1 MNPMRVLSLLACLA
15 VAVLA
20 KPNGRMDNSVSQALK
35 PSQWLSGSQLEA
47 IPAVDDLTIER
58 LENMNLERGAEL
70 LQQVYHLSQI
80 HHNVEPNFVPSGI
93 QAYVPKPNGEKT
105 TAPLNEMI
113 QRLKQEKQNFG
124 DDEVTIIVTGLPQT
138 TETVKKATRK
148 LVQAYMQR
156 YNLQQQ
162 RRQGKNTRDSQDYQE
177 QSQNQRTSS
186 EEDYSDEV
194 KSGRTQSGDIIV
206 IDLGSKLNN
215 YQRYAMLDI
224 EKTGAKIGKWIVQ
237 MVNELDMPHDTIHLI
252 GQNVGAHV
260 AGAAAQEFTRLTGH
274 KLRRVTGLDPSKIVA
289 KSKNTLTGLARG
301 DAEFVDAIHTSVY
314 GMGTPIRSG
323 DVDFYPN
330 GPSAGVP
337 GASNVVEAAMRAT
350 RYFAESVRPG
360 NERSFPAVPANSLQ
374 QYKQNDGF
382 GKRAYMGIDTA
393 HDLEGDYIL
402 QVNPKSPFGRNA
414 PAQKQSSYH
423 GVHQAWNNNNQDSK
437 DYQ

>member
-1 MNPMRVLSLLACLA
+1 MNPMRILSLLACLA
-15 VAVLA
+15 VAAMA
-20 KPNGRMDNSVSQALK
+20 KPNNRMDNSVNQALK
-35 PSQWLSGSQLEA
+35 PSQWLSGSQLEN
-47 IPAVDDLTIER
+47 IPAVDDLTMER
-58 LENMNLERGAEL
+58 LENMSLESGAEL
-70 LQQVYHLSQI
+70 VQQVYHLSQI
-80 HHNVEPNFVPSGI
+80 HHNVEPNFVPSNI
-93 QAYVPKPNGEKT
+93 QVYVPKPNGQKT
-105 TAPLNEMI
+105 VAPLNEMI
-113 QRLKQEKQNFG
+113 QRLKQKQNFG
-124 DDEVTIIVTGLPQT
+124 DDEVTIIVTGLPQN
-138 TETVKKATRK
+138 TETVQKATRK

-162 RRQGKNTRDSQDYQE
+162 RQQAKAGQDYE
-177 QSQNQRTSS
+177 DSNDKKNQRTSS
-186 EEDYSDEV
+186 EEDSSEEA
-194 KSGRTQSGDIIV
+194 KNGKTQSGDIIV
-206 IDLGSKLNN
+206 IDLGSTLTTYK
-215 YQRYAMLDI
+215 RYAMLDI

-237 MVNELDMPHDTIHLI
+237 MVNELDMPFETIHLI

-260 AGAAAQEFTRLTGH
+260 AGAAAQEFTRLTGQ
-274 KLRRVTGLDPSKIVA
+274 KLRRVTGLDPSNIVA
-289 KSKNTLTGLARG
+289 KSRNTLTGLARG

-330 GPSAGVP
+330 GPSTGVP

-423 GVHQAWNNNNQDSK
+423 GIHQAWNNKDNK
-437 DYQ
+437 DYE

>member
-15 VAVLA
+15 VAALA
-20 KPNGRMDNSVSQALK
+20 KPNGRMDNSVNQALK

-47 IPAVDDLTIER
+47 IPALDDFTIER

-80 HHNVEPNFVPSGI
+80 HHNVEPNYVPSGI
-93 QAYVPKPNGEKT
+93 QVYVPKPNGDKIV
-105 TAPLNEMI
+105 APLNEMI
-113 QRLKQEKQNFG
+113 QRLKQKQNFG
-124 DDEVTIIVTGLPQT
+124 EDEVTIIVTGLPQT

-156 YNLQQQ
+156 YNQQQQ
-162 RRQGKNTRDSQDYQE
+162 RQQGKNGNQDYQDQSNE
-177 QSQNQRTSS
+177 QRTNQRTSS
-186 EEDYSDEV
+186 EEDSSEEV
-194 KSGRTQSGDIIV
+194 KNAKTQSGDIIV
-206 IDLGSKLNN
+206 IDLGSKLNT
-215 YQRYAMLDI
+215 YERYAMLDI

-237 MVNELDMPHDTIHLI
+237 MVNELDMPFDTIHLI
-252 GQNVGAHV
+252 GQNVAAHV

-330 GPSAGVP
+330 GPAAGVP
-337 GASNVVEAAMRAT
+337 GATNVVEAAMRAT

-393 HDLEGDYIL
+393 HDLEGDYML

-423 GVHQAWNNNNQDSK
+423 GVHQVWNTNQDSK

>member
-15 VAVLA
+15 VAVMA
-20 KPNGRMDNSVSQALK
+20 KPNAHMDNSVNQALK
-35 PSQWLSGSQLEA
+35 PSQWLSTSQLEN
-47 IPAVDDLTIER
+47 IPAVDDLTMER
-58 LENMNLERGAEL
+58 LENMSLESGAEL

-80 HHNVEPNFVPSGI
+80 HHNVEPNFVPSNI
-93 QAYVPKPNGEKT
+93 QVYVPKPNGQKIV
-105 TAPLNEMI
+105 APLNEMI
-113 QRLKQEKQNFG
+113 QRLKQKQNFG
-124 DDEVTIIVTGLPQT
+124 DDEVTIIVTGLPQN
-138 TETVKKATRK
+138 TETVQKATRK

-162 RRQGKNTRDSQDYQE
+162 RQQAKAGQDYE
-177 QSQNQRTSS
+177 DNSDKKNQRTSS
-186 EEDYSDEV
+186 EEDSSEEA
-194 KSGRTQSGDIIV
+194 KNGKTQSGDIIV
-206 IDLGSKLNN
+206 IDLGSTLTTYK
-215 YQRYAMLDI
+215 RYAMLDI

-237 MVNELDMPHDTIHLI
+237 MVNELDMPFETIHLI

-289 KSKNTLTGLARG
+289 KSQNTLTGLARG

-330 GPSAGVP
+330 GPAAGVP
-337 GASNVVEAAMRAT
+337 GASNVVEASMRAT

-393 HDLEGDYIL
+393 YDLEGDYIL

-423 GVHQAWNNNNQDSK
+423 GVHQAWNNKDNK
-437 DYQ
+437 DYE

>member
-15 VAVLA
+15 VAVMA
-20 KPNGRMDNSVSQALK
+20 KPNGRMDNSVNQALK
-35 PSQWLSGSQLEA
+35 PSQWLSSSQLEN
-47 IPAVDDLTIER
+47 IPAVDDLTMAR
-58 LENMNLERGAEL
+58 LESMSLENGAEL

-80 HHNVEPNFVPSGI
+80 HHNVEPNFVPSNI
-93 QAYVPKPNGEKT
+93 QVYVPKPNGQKT
-105 TAPLNEMI
+105 VAPLNEMI
-113 QRLKQEKQNFG
+113 QRLKQKQNFG
-124 DDEVTIIVTGLPQT
+124 NDEVTIIVTGLPQN
-138 TETVKKATRK
+138 TETVQKATRK

-162 RRQGKNTRDSQDYQE
+162 RQQAKAGQDYE
-177 QSQNQRTSS
+177 DSNDKKNQRTSS
-186 EEDYSDEV
+186 EEDSSEEA
-194 KSGRTQSGDIIV
+194 KNGNTQSGDIIV
-206 IDLGSKLNN
+206 IDLGSTLTTYK
-215 YQRYAMLDI
+215 RYAMLDI

-237 MVNELDMPHDTIHLI
+237 MVNELDMPFETIHLI

-289 KSKNTLTGLARG
+289 KSQNTLTGLARG

-330 GPSAGVP
+330 GPAAGVP

-423 GVHQAWNNNNQDSK
+423 GVHQAWNNKDNK
-437 DYQ
+437 DYE

>member
-15 VAVLA
+15 VAAMA
-20 KPNGRMDNSVSQALK
+20 KPNGRMDNSVNQALK
-35 PSQWLSGSQLEA
+35 PSQWLSSSQLEN
-47 IPAVDDLTIER
+47 IPAVDDLTMER
-58 LENMNLERGAEL
+58 LENMSLESGAEL

-80 HHNVEPNFVPSGI
+80 HHNVQPNFVPSNI
-93 QAYVPKPNGEKT
+93 QVYVPKPNGQKIV
-105 TAPLNEMI
+105 APLNEMI
-113 QRLKQEKQNFG
+113 QRLKQKQNFG
-124 DDEVTIIVTGLPQT
+124 DDEVTIIVTGLPQN
-138 TETVKKATRK
+138 TETVQKATRK

-162 RRQGKNTRDSQDYQE
+162 RQQAKAGQDYE
-177 QSQNQRTSS
+177 DNSDKRNQRTSS
-186 EEDYSDEV
+186 EEDSSEEA
-194 KSGRTQSGDIIV
+194 KNAKTQSGDIIV
-206 IDLGSKLNN
+206 IDLGSTLTTYK
-215 YQRYAMLDI
+215 RYAMLDI

-237 MVNELDMPHDTIHLI
+237 MVNELDMPFETIHLI

-274 KLRRVTGLDPSKIVA
+274 QLRRVTGLDPSKIVA
-289 KSKNTLTGLARG
+289 KSQNTLTGLARG

-330 GPSAGVP
+330 GPAAGVP

-423 GVHQAWNNNNQDSK
+423 GVHQAWNNKDNK
-437 DYQ
+437 DYE

>member
-15 VAVLA
+15 VAALA
-20 KPNGRMDNSVSQALK
+20 KPNGRMDNSVNQALK
-35 PSQWLSGSQLEA
+35 PSQWLSASQLEA
-47 IPAVDDLTIER
+47 IPAVDDFTIER

-80 HHNVEPNFVPSGI
+80 HHNVEPNYVPSGI
-93 QAYVPKPNGEKT
+93 QAYVPKPNGDKT
-105 TAPLNEMI
+105 VAPLNEMI
-113 QRLKQEKQNFG
+113 QRLKQKQNFG
-124 DDEVTIIVTGLPQT
+124 EDEVTIIVTGLPQT
-138 TETVKKATRK
+138 TETVKKATKK

-162 RRQGKNTRDSQDYQE
+162 RRQGKNGNQDNQDQSNE
-177 QSQNQRTSS
+177 QRKNQRTSS
-186 EEDYSDEV
+186 EEDSSEEV
-194 KSGRTQSGDIIV
+194 KNAKTQSGDIIV
-206 IDLGSKLNN
+206 IDLGSKLNT

-224 EKTGAKIGKWIVQ
+224 EKTGAKLGKWIVQ
-237 MVNELDMPHDTIHLI
+237 MINELDMPFDTIHLI

-330 GPSAGVP
+330 GPAAGVP
-337 GASNVVEAAMRAT
+337 GASNVIEASMRAT

-423 GVHQAWNNNNQDSK
+423 GVHQAWNTNQDSK

>member
-1 MNPMRVLSLLACLA
+1 MNPMKVLSLLAFLA
-15 VAVLA
+15 VAALG
-20 KPNGRMDNSVSQALK
+20 KPNNRMDNSVSQALK

-47 IPAVDDLTIER
+47 IPAVDDLTLER
-58 LENMNLERGAEL
+58 LESMSLEKGAEL
-70 LQQVYHLSQI
+70 VQQIYHLSQI
-80 HHNVEPNFVPSGI
+80 HHNVEPNFVPSNI
-93 QAYVPKPNGEKT
+93 QAYVPKPNGEKLA
-105 TAPLNEMI
+105 APLNEMI
-113 QRLKQEKQNFG
+113 QRLKQKQNFG
-124 DDEVTIIVTGLPQT
+124 DDEVTIILTGLPQT

-162 RRQGKNTRDSQDYQE
+162 RQKGKNTNQDYDYGSE
-177 QSQNQRTSS
+177 KRNQRTSS
-186 EEDYSDEV
+186 EENSSEEV
-194 KSGRTQSGDIIV
+194 KNAKTQSGDIIV
-206 IDLGSKLNN
+206 IDLGSTLTN
-215 YQRYAMLDI
+215 YKRYAMLDI

-237 MVNELDMPHDTIHLI
+237 MVNELDMPFDTIHLI

-274 KLRRVTGLDPSKIVA
+274 QLRRVTGLDPSKIVA

-330 GPSAGVP
+330 GPAAGVP

-360 NERSFPAVPANSLQ
+360 NERSFPAVPANSLE
-374 QYKQNDGF
+374 QYKRNDGF

-402 QVNPKSPFGRNA
+402 QVNAQSPFGRNA

-423 GVHQAWNNNNQDSK
+423 GVHQTWSSK
-437 DYQ
+437 DNKDYE

>member
-1 MNPMRVLSLLACLA
+1 MNPMRVLSLLALLA
-15 VAVLA
+15 VAVMG
-20 KPNGRMDNSVSQALK
+20 KPNNRMDNTVNQALK

-58 LENMNLERGAEL
+58 LENMNLEKGAEL

-80 HHNVEPNFVPSGI
+80 QHNVEPSFVPSSI
-93 QAYVPKPNGEKT
+93 QVYVPRPNGEKT
-105 TAPLNEMI
+105 AAPMNEMI
-113 QRLKQEKQNFG
+113 QRLKQKQNFG

-162 RRQGKNTRDSQDYQE
+162 RQKGKDSQDYDYGNDKK
-177 QSQNQRTSS
+177 NQRTSS
-186 EEDYSDEV
+186 EENSSEEI
-194 KSGRTQSGDIIV
+194 KNAKTQSGDIIV
-206 IDLGSKLNN
+206 IDLGSTLTN
-215 YQRYAMLDI
+215 YKRLAMLDI

-237 MVNELDMPHDTIHLI
+237 LLNELDMPFDTIHLI

-289 KSKNTLTGLARG
+289 KSHNTLTGLARG

-330 GPSAGVP
+330 GPAAGVP

-360 NERSFPAVPANSLQ
+360 NERSFPSVPANSLQ

-402 QVNPKSPFGRNA
+402 QVNPQSPFGRNA

-423 GVHQAWNNNNQDSK
+423 GVHQAWNKDSK
-437 DYQ
+437 EN

>member
-15 VAVLA
+15 VAALA
-20 KPNGRMDNSVSQALK
+20 KPNGRMDNSVNQALK

-47 IPAVDDLTIER
+47 IPAVDDLTLER

-80 HHNVEPNFVPSGI
+80 HHNVEPSYVPSGI

-105 TAPLNEMI
+105 VAPLNEMI
-113 QRLKQEKQNFG
+113 QRLKQKQNFG
-124 DDEVTIIVTGLPQT
+124 EDEVTIIVTGLPQT

-148 LVQAYMQR
+148 LVQAYIQR

-162 RRQGKNTRDSQDYQE
+162 RQQGKQGSQDYHDQSSE
-177 QSQNQRTSS
+177 QKKAQRTSS
-186 EEDYSDEV
+186 EEDSSEEV
-194 KSGRTQSGDIIV
+194 KNARTQSGDIIV
-206 IDLGSKLNN
+206 IDLGSKLTN

-237 MVNELDMPHDTIHLI
+237 MVNELDMPFDTIHLI
-252 GQNVGAHV
+252 GQNIGAHV

-330 GPSAGVP
+330 GPAAGVP

-423 GVHQAWNNNNQDSK
+423 GVHQAWNSNQDSK

>member
-15 VAVLA
+15 VAALA
-20 KPNGRMDNSVSQALK
+20 KPNGRMDNSVNQALK

-80 HHNVEPNFVPSGI
+80 HHNVEPSFVPSGI
-93 QAYVPKPNGEKT
+93 QAYVPKPNGDKIA
-105 TAPLNEMI
+105 APLNDMI
-113 QRLKQEKQNFG
+113 QRLKQKQNFG

-138 TETVKKATRK
+138 TETVKKATKK

-156 YNLQQQ
+156 YNQQQQ
-162 RRQGKNTRDSQDYQE
+162 RQQGKNSQDYQDQSGE
-177 QSQNQRTSS
+177 QKRQRSSS
-186 EEDYSDEV
+186 EENSSEEA
-194 KSGRTQSGDIIV
+194 KNGKTQSGDIIV
-206 IDLGSKLNN
+206 IDLGAKLNN
-215 YQRYAMLDI
+215 YQRYAMLDV

-237 MVNELDMPHDTIHLI
+237 MVNELEVPFDVIHLI

-330 GPSAGVP
+330 GPAAGVP

-423 GVHQAWNNNNQDSK
+423 GVHQAWNNNQDSK

>member
-15 VAVLA
+15 VAALA
-20 KPNGRMDNSVSQALK
+20 KPNGRTDNSVNQALK

-47 IPAVDDLTIER
+47 IPALDDFTIER

-80 HHNVEPNFVPSGI
+80 HHNVEPNYVPSGI
-93 QAYVPKPNGEKT
+93 QVYVPKPNGDKT
-105 TAPLNEMI
+105 VAPLNEMI
-113 QRLKQEKQNFG
+113 QRLKQKQNFG
-124 DDEVTIIVTGLPQT
+124 EDEVTIIVTGLPQT

-162 RRQGKNTRDSQDYQE
+162 RQQGKNGNQDYQDQSNE
-177 QSQNQRTSS
+177 QRKNQRTSS
-186 EEDYSDEV
+186 EEDSSEEV
-194 KSGRTQSGDIIV
+194 KNARTQSGDIIV
-206 IDLGSKLNN
+206 IDLGSKLNT
-215 YQRYAMLDI
+215 YERYAMLDI

-237 MVNELDMPHDTIHLI
+237 MVNELDMPFDTIHLI
-252 GQNVGAHV
+252 GQNVAAHV

-330 GPSAGVP
+330 GPAAGVP

-423 GVHQAWNNNNQDSK
+423 GVHHAWNTNQDSK